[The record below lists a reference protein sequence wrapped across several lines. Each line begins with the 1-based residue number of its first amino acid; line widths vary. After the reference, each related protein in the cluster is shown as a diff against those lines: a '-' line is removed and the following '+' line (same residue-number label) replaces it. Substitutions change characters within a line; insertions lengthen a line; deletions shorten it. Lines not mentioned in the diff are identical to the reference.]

1 VNLLIVTETYPP
13 EINGVART
21 LAEIVDGLNAL
32 GHRIVLVKP
41 AQREKPV
48 LHPDNELLEVKGLP
62 LPGYPGLQFGMPAG
76 QRLRQ
81 LLAERSIDA
90 AYIATEGPLGY
101 SALRACE
108 ALSVPA
114 LSGLHTNF
122 HEYSSHY
129 GAGLLAPILLRHL
142 RRFHN
147 RLAGTLVPTRAMAEA
162 MVSEGFERLH
172 VWPRGVH
179 ADLFTPQRRDHE
191 LRGRWGLSAEDIAVL
206 YVGRIAPEKNIDT
219 AFNAFAKIRQQ
230 LPGARMILVGSG
242 PAEARLRDAHPDA
255 VFAGPQIGDSLA
267 RHYASGDLFLFPSQ
281 TETFGNVTLEAMASG
296 LPVVSYDLAAAHE
309 LIEHGRNGLLA
320 DPANEGEF
328 IEQAVRAA
336 NNSALRRSLAGH
348 ARETALQQAWP
359 TLITRLEKL
368 FLAVTRERGVDDH
381 ESTAASTERP

>member
-1 VNLLIVTETYPP
+1 
-13 EINGVART
+13 
-21 LAEIVDGLNAL
+21 
-32 GHRIVLVKP
+32 
-41 AQREKPV
+41 
-48 LHPDNELLEVKGLP
+48 
-62 LPGYPGLQFGMPAG
+62 
-76 QRLRQ
+76 
-81 LLAERSIDA
+81 
-90 AYIATEGPLGY
+90 
-101 SALRACE
+101 
-108 ALSVPA
+108 
-114 LSGLHTNF
+114 
-122 HEYSSHY
+122 
-129 GAGLLAPILLRHL
+129 
-142 RRFHN
+142 
-147 RLAGTLVPTRAMAEA
+147 
-162 MVSEGFERLH
+162 
-172 VWPRGVH
+172 
-179 ADLFTPQRRDHE
+179 
-191 LRGRWGLSAEDIAVL
+191 VL

-242 PAEARLRDAHPDA
+242 PAETRLRDAHPDA

-320 DPANEGEF
+320 DPANEAEF

-336 NNSALRRSLAGH
+336 NNSALRRSLSGH

>member
-1 VNLLIVTETYPP
+1 VNLLIVTETFPP

-21 LAEIVDGLNAL
+21 LKEVVDGLTAL
-32 GHRIVLVKP
+32 GHRIALVTP
-41 AQREKPV
+41 AQREKPA
-48 LHPDNELLEVKGLP
+48 LHPDNQLLEVKGLP
-62 LPGYPGLQFGMPAG
+62 LPGYPGLQFGVPAG

-81 LLAERSIDA
+81 LLVERSIDA

-114 LSGLHTNF
+114 LSGMHTNF
-122 HEYSSHY
+122 HQYSSHY
-129 GAGLLAPILLRHL
+129 GAGLLAPVLLRHL

-147 RLAGTLVPTRAMAEA
+147 RLAGTLVPTQAMADA
-162 MVSEGFERLH
+162 MANEGFERLH

-179 ADLFTPQRRDHE
+179 TDLFTPRRRDDE
-191 LRGRWGLSAEDIAVL
+191 LRRQWGLAAGDVAVL
-206 YVGRIAPEKNIDT
+206 YVGRIAPEKSIDT
-219 AFNAFAKIRQQ
+219 AFKAFAQIRRD

-242 PAEARLRDAHPDA
+242 PAEPRLRAAHPDA
-255 VFAGPQIGDSLA
+255 VFVGPQVGESLA

-309 LIEHGRNGLLA
+309 LIDHGRNGLLA
-320 DPANEGEF
+320 DPTSEAGF
-328 IEQAVRAA
+328 IGQVVRAA
-336 NNSALRRSLAGH
+336 GDSALRRSLAGH
-348 ARETALQQAWP
+348 ARETALQQAWQ
-359 TLITRLEKL
+359 TLIARLEKL

-381 ESTAASTERP
+381 ESTAASTERL